1 MSNPDLDVVIV
12 GAGAAGVGCGV
23 VLRHLGIE
31 RFAILERH
39 EVGGSFLRWPE
50 EMRFISPSFPSNG
63 FGLLDLNAVAL
74 QTSPGYML
82 DREHPSGAEYAQYLQ
97 TVAKHFALP
106 VRTGV
111 DVRTVEPDS
120 DGFVVHTSTGS
131 LRTRFVIWAAGDFQY
146 PKLYPFPGAEHCRHN
161 AMIGSWREIEG
172 NDALVIGGYE
182 SGVDAAIGLA
192 ALGKRVRVIDSSPRW
207 ESVSPDP
214 SHALSP
220 YTLQRLERAHECS
233 QIELI
238 GDARVTSVERRG
250 DGYSVS
256 GDDGRTWIA
265 SAPPVL
271 ATGFTGSLDL
281 ISEHFDWADEGYAL
295 LTDEDESIRCPGLF
309 VVGPNVQHGS
319 LILCFV
325 YKFRQRFAVVAH
337 AIGEQLGIDT
347 SVLEQYR
354 AQGMFLDDLSC
365 CDDTC
370 EC

>member
-1 MSNPDLDVVIV
+1 MSTFDFDVVIV

-31 RFAILERH
+31 RFTLLERH

-82 DREHPSGAEYAQYLQ
+82 DREHPSGPEYATYLQ
-97 TVAKHFALP
+97 TVARHFELP
-106 VRTGV
+106 VRGGINVTSL
-111 DVRTVEPDS
+111 EPDAG
-120 DGFVVHTSTGS
+120 GFVVHTSSGP
-131 LRTRFVIWAAGDFQY
+131 LRARFVIWAAGDFQY
-146 PKLYPFPGAEHCRHN
+146 PRLNPFPGAEHCRHN
-161 AMIGSWREIEG
+161 AAIGSWCEIEG
-172 NDALVIGGYE
+172 DRALVIGGYE
-182 SGVDAAIGLA
+182 SGIDAAIGLA
-192 ALGKRVRVIDSSPRW
+192 GLGKQVRVLDSSPRW
-207 ESVSPDP
+207 ESMSPDP

-220 YTLQRLERAHECS
+220 YTLQRLERANADGR
-233 QIELI
+233 IELI
-238 GDARVTSVERRG
+238 GDVRVTSVERRG
-250 DGYSVS
+250 DGYIVS

-271 ATGFTGSLDL
+271 ATGFAGSLSV

-295 LTDEDESIRCPGLF
+295 LTDEDESTRVPGLF
-309 VVGPNVQHGS
+309 VAGPNVQHGAI
-319 LILCFV
+319 ILCFV
-325 YKFRQRFAVVAH
+325 YKFRQRFAVVAN
-337 AIGEQLGIDT
+337 AIGERLGIDT

-354 AQGMFLDDLSC
+354 AQGMFLDDFSC
-365 CDDTC
+365 CDDEC